1 MAAVQND
8 TLVERLLEAVVK
20 ACTEINPTLT
30 LMRRFLRD
38 QHDFRG
44 QQPGIADE
52 ISARFGQQPRSRTPE
67 FTGER
72 HLDRLGIDRERR
84 DRSAKMGRQSTAE
97 IEDLETDA
105 DELCRTGDRRGVAAY
120 PILLTKR
127 CQ

>member
-38 QHDFRG
+38 QHDFRA
-44 QQPGIADE
+44 QQRGIADGV
-52 ISARFGQQPRSRTPE
+52 SAGWFGQQPRSRTSE
-67 FTGER
+67 FTGEGR
-72 HLDRLGIDRERR
+72 LDRLGIDREPR
-84 DRSAKMGRQSTAE
+84 DQSAIMGRQSTAE

-105 DELCRTGDRRGVAAY
+105 AMNYVEQVIGAA
-120 PILLTKR
+120 
-127 CQ
+127 